1 MRSETDDRNARE
13 TIGPVL
19 KEAGFE
25 VISLRGIDQGDY
37 WIHLKREAKDPMRD
51 EHMGKVSQ

>member
-37 WIHLKREAKDPMRD
+37 WIHLKREVKDPMRD